1 VVNEI
6 LIGIMADSHDNL
18 ESIEKAVK
26 VFDQESVDLVV
37 HAGDLI
43 SPFTAKIFRKLNS
56 QFLAVFGNNDGERH
70 GLRMAYK
77 NLCYLE
83 DFREFKS
90 GDKLMAIIHGSN
102 QNIVEAISSCG
113 KYDVLVRGHTHKV
126 EIIGGET
133 LIINPGE
140 TCGYLSG
147 NQTVVIFDS
156 NDLNYQVI
164 HI

>member
-1 VVNEI
+1 
-6 LIGIMADSHDNL
+6 MADSHDNL
-18 ESIEKAVK
+18 ESIKKAVK
-26 VFDQESVDLVV
+26 VFNKEPVDLVV

-43 SPFTAKIFRKLNS
+43 SPFTAEVFQKLDS

-83 DFREFKS
+83 DFKEFKF
-90 GDKLMAIIHGSN
+90 GNKLMAIMHGSN
-102 QNIVEAISSCG
+102 QSIVEAISCSG
-113 KYDVLVRGHTHKV
+113 KYEVLVRGHTHKL
-126 EIIGGET
+126 EIINSKT

-147 NQTVVIFDS
+147 DETVVIMDS
-156 NDLNYQVI
+156 EDLNYQVI
-164 HI
+164 HLSIK

>member
-1 VVNEI
+1 MVNEI
-6 LIGIMADSHDNL
+6 IIGIMADSHDNL

-26 VFDQESVDLVV
+26 VFNQEPVDLVV

-43 SPFTAKIFRKLNS
+43 SPFTAEIFKKLDS

-70 GLRMAYK
+70 GLRMVYK
-77 NLCYLE
+77 QLCYLE
-83 DFREFKS
+83 DFKEFKS
-90 GDKLMAIIHGSN
+90 GNKLMAIMHGSN
-102 QNIVEAISSCG
+102 QTIVEAISCSR

-126 EIIGGET
+126 EIIEGET

-147 NQTVVIFDS
+147 NETVVIMDS
-156 NDLNYQVI
+156 DNLNYQII
-164 HI
+164 HL

>member
-1 VVNEI
+1 
-6 LIGIMADSHDNL
+6 MADSHDNL
-18 ESIEKAVK
+18 ESIKKAVK
-26 VFDQESVDLVV
+26 VFNKEPVDLVV

-43 SPFTAKIFRKLNS
+43 SPFTAEVFQKLDS

-83 DFREFKS
+83 DFKEFKF
-90 GDKLMAIIHGSN
+90 GNKLMAIMHGSN
-102 QNIVEAISSCG
+102 QTIVEAISCSG
-113 KYDVLVRGHTHKV
+113 KYEVLVRGHTHKL
-126 EIIGGET
+126 EIIKNKT

-147 NQTVVIFDS
+147 DETVVIMDS
-156 NDLNYQVI
+156 EDLNYQVI
-164 HI
+164 HLSIK